1 MQKISGRKP
10 VRRSPRSGLPL
21 KGLVSLCANI
31 NAVNPSGET
40 NSLGTVTELP

>member
-10 VRRSPRSGLPL
+10 ARRGRRSGLPL
-21 KGLVSLCANI
+21 EGLVFLCANI
-31 NAVNPSGET
+31 NGVNPSGET